1 MKISVIGCGYLGA
14 VHAVAMASL
23 GHNVVG
29 IDSNRAKISSLSSG
43 QPTILEPGFADLLR
57 EGLDSGRLAFSAD
70 PEAAGG
76 ARVHFIGVGTP
87 QRPDSHAADLAFLDD
102 AVDSLLP
109 CLREGDVVAGKST
122 VPVGTAAALEP
133 RIRRAGACLVWNP
146 EFLREGSAVRDT
158 LEPDR
163 LVYGLSREEADSRAG
178 RDALDECYGALLAAG
193 VPRLTMDFATAELVK
208 VAANSFL
215 ATKISFINAMSQ
227 ACDATGADVVELARA
242 LGFDERIGRLFLR
255 AGIGFGGGCLPKDI
269 RALRA
274 RAEELDL
281 REAFRFLAEVE
292 RINDGQRARTIGM
305 LEGLT
310 GGLEGRKVAV
320 LGATFKPDTDDI
332 RSSPALSIASA
343 LVERGARVTI
353 SDPAAS
359 AEAVAAEVE
368 GAAFFADA
376 EAAVAGAEAVLLCT
390 EWEQYVRLDPAR
402 IGELVSER
410 VVVDG
415 RNALDPDAWKRAGW
429 EYRGVGRR

>member
-43 QPTILEPGFADLLR
+43 QPTILEPGFAGLLR

-87 QRPDSHAADLAFLDD
+87 QRPDSHAADLAFLND

-292 RINDGQRARTIGM
+292 RINDGQRARTVGM

-359 AEAVAAEVE
+359 AEAVAAEVA

-402 IGELVSER
+402 IGELVNER

>member
-87 QRPDSHAADLAFLDD
+87 QRLDSHAADLAFLDD

-163 LVYGLSREEADSRAG
+163 LVYGLSSEEADSRAG
-178 RDALDECYGALLAAG
+178 RDALDECYAALLAAG

-269 RALRA
+269 RALQA

-292 RINDGQRARTIGM
+292 RINDGQRARTVGM

>member
-29 IDSNRAKISSLSSG
+29 IDSNLAKISSLSSG

-57 EGLDSGRLAFSAD
+57 EGLDSGRLSFSAD

-87 QRPDSHAADLAFLDD
+87 QRPDSHAADLAFLND

-292 RINDGQRARTIGM
+292 RINDGQRARTVGM

-429 EYRGVGRR
+429 DYRGVGRR

>member
-87 QRPDSHAADLAFLDD
+87 QRPDSHAADLAFLND

-163 LVYGLSREEADSRAG
+163 LVYGLSSEESDSRAG

-292 RINDGQRARTIGM
+292 RINDGQRARTVGM

>member
-178 RDALDECYGALLAAG
+178 RDALDECYAALLAAG

-292 RINDGQRARTIGM
+292 RINDGQRARTVGM

>member
-29 IDSNRAKISSLSSG
+29 IDSNLAKISSLSSG
-43 QPTILEPGFADLLR
+43 QPTILEPREADLLR
-57 EGLDSGRLAFSAD
+57 EGLDYRRLAYSAD

-87 QRPDSHAADLAFLDD
+87 QRPDSHAADLAFLND

-292 RINDGQRARTIGM
+292 RINDGQRARTVGM

-429 EYRGVGRR
+429 DYRGVGRR